1 MYDEHTSPRERLKQL
16 HGRQKWEY
24 IWGYY
29 KIPILFGITLLLLFI
44 FMLQRQLTK
53 KEEILYVAAINVAVS
68 EDLEKQLTEG
78 FVNAAF
84 DEPQKKEVYFYRDL
98 YLSDSVSADAQ
109 YTAASRMKI
118 LASINAQA
126 LDVVIVSKEV
136 LDAFA
141 EQDYLTASYD
151 ISDFPCIRAVGYT
164 EPVYLG
170 VLANSPREQNVQDYL
185 QYLRFS

>member
-16 HGRQKWEY
+16 HGRQKREY
-24 IWGYY
+24 IWSYY
-29 KIPILFGITLLLLFI
+29 KIPILFGIALLLLFI
-44 FMLQRQLTK
+44 STLQRQLTK
-53 KEEILYVAAINVAVS
+53 KEDILYVAAINVAVS

-84 DEPQKKEVYFYRDL
+84 DKPQKKEVYFYRDL
-98 YLSDSVSADAQ
+98 YLSDSASADAQ

-118 LASINAQA
+118 LAAINTQT
-126 LDVVIVSKEV
+126 LDIVIVSKEV
-136 LDAFA
+136 LDAFD

-151 ISDFPCIRAVGYT
+151 ISDAPCVQAVGYT

-170 VLANSPREQNVQDYL
+170 VVANSPRAENVKVYL
-185 QYLRFS
+185 QYLQQ